1 MSRLL
6 HDWVREQ
13 ADHRGDATA
22 VVLQDERLSYGELE
36 ASSNRL
42 ARALRQQGCARG
54 DRVCLLMPKSPLAIA
69 CLLGIYKADC
79 IYVPLDPS
87 SPVSRLA
94 KIVSSCE
101 PGCVLAAG
109 NTATVLEHLQIG
121 RASWIATL

>member
-6 HDWVREQ
+6 HDWGREQ

-36 ASSNRL
+36 AYSNRL
-42 ARALRQQGCARG
+42 ARALLEQGCVRG

-79 IYVPLDPS
+79 IYVPLDPT

-94 KIVSSCE
+94 KITSSCE
-101 PGCVLAAG
+101 PHCVLASG
-109 NTATVLEHLQIG
+109 NTATALTQLLQQP
-121 RASWIATL
+121 